1 MKKILFTMMGLILV
15 LAGCGSS
22 TDTDAT
28 TDTATNGDV
37 QLKFVW
43 WGGEERHEKTLE
55 AIDLYNETHEGVT
68 ITPEYYSYDGLNEK
82 FPVMMVGGTEPD
94 IMQVNYAWVYKFAGN
109 NGDGFYDLNELS
121 DELGLDNWSQEDLDV
136 FTINGNLQ
144 AIPQGFTART
154 YAYNTNVVEE
164 AGIELP
170 TTWDELISAN
180 KDLRAA
186 LGDEY
191 YLLGDAANNKSLMY
205 MMISYLTQELDK
217 EFIVDG
223 KINYSAEELTMGLE
237 FLQNL
242 VDEGVLPNVADD
254 SREFDAENPKFI
266 NGEYTGALEWSSS
279 VSKYEGNLEEGN
291 SLTVGDFLTNTG
303 DAKLMLKPSMGF
315 SISKNTDHPKEAAE
329 FLNWMYTDPQAIEIL
344 GTERGIPA
352 NDVAYNTLKEDGLL
366 SERDLQIEQMIE
378 EADTLYMSPYYE
390 EPNVADAYN
399 TALDKF
405 LYGESTAEEAGE
417 EMYSNVESA
426 LESVV

>member
-1 MKKILFTMMGLILV
+1 MKKILFAMMGLILV

-22 TDTDAT
+22 TGTASDTTSGD
-28 TDTATNGDV
+28 DV

-43 WGGEERHEKTLE
+43 WGGEERHSKTLE

-94 IMQVNYAWVYKFAGN
+94 IMQVNYAWVYKFAGQ
-109 NGDGFYDLNELS
+109 NGDGFYNLNELS
-121 DELGLDNWSQEDLDV
+121 TELGLENWSEEDLDV

-154 YAYNTNVVEE
+154 YGYNSRVLEE
-164 AGIELP
+164 AGIETP
-170 TTWDELISAN
+170 STWDELVTAN
-180 KDLRAA
+180 QELRSA
-186 LGDEY
+186 LGDGY

-223 KINYSAEELTMGLE
+223 QINFTAEELTMGLE
-237 FLQNL
+237 FLQML
-242 VDEGVLPNVADD
+242 TDEGVIPNIADD

-266 NGEYTGALEWSSS
+266 TGEYSGVLEWASSIG
-279 VSKYEGNLEEGN
+279 KYEGNLEEGN
-291 SLTVGDFLTNTG
+291 TLTVGDFLTNT
-303 DAKLMLKPSMGF
+303 DSEKLMLKPSMGF
-315 SISKNTDHPKEAAE
+315 SISKNTEHPQEAAE

-344 GTERGIPA
+344 GTERGVPA
-352 NDVAYNTLKEDGLL
+352 NQVAYDTLNSDGLL
-366 SERDLQIEQMIE
+366 SDRDILVEQMIE
-378 EADTLYMSPYYE
+378 DADTLYMSPYYE

-399 TALDKF
+399 NALDKF
-405 LYGESTAEEAGE
+405 LYGESTAQEAGE
-417 EMYSNVESA
+417 EMYKNVEAA
-426 LESVV
+426 LAEVV